1 MHDGIAEDKM
11 KIKIPPKRGVTT
23 PLRSKPSHVTLKA
36 NEKLPHSLLCRI
48 RKYAS
53 APWSFDVDDALA
65 GTPLQALGHFIFD
78 VRTNVHHNHLEEK
91 VSVHK
96 YPCQFLLR
104 VNSETAS
111 KVTETYIFMYFE

>member
-36 NEKLPHSLLCRI
+36 NEKRPHSLLCRI

-65 GTPLQALGHFIFD
+65 GTPSLSGRSF
-78 VRTNVHHNHLEEK
+78 HLRRQNERA
-91 VSVHK
+91 
-96 YPCQFLLR
+96 P
-104 VNSETAS
+104 
-111 KVTETYIFMYFE
+111 